1 MLISASAKVHAKKII
16 VFATENK
23 QIWALDF
30 NQMESKHLLN
40 VDFQIEDLKCFSEI
54 PD

>member
-1 MLISASAKVHAKKII
+1 MI
-16 VFATENK
+16 VFATENM
-23 QIWALDF
+23 QIWELDF
-30 NQMESKHLLN
+30 IHMESKQLLN